1 MPKRGPVVSD
11 AKTKAQQD
19 AALNMRALRMLRE
32 AETAVKRKQND
43 VARNYCHQ
51 IIALAPESP
60 SARSAK
66 QMLSRLDIPR

>member
-1 MPKRGPVVSD
+1 
-11 AKTKAQQD
+11 
-19 AALNMRALRMLRE
+19 MLRE
-32 AETAVKRKQND
+32 AEAAVKRKQND
-43 VARNYCHQ
+43 VARNYCNQ

>member
-1 MPKRGPVVSD
+1 MPKRGPAVSD

-32 AETAVKRKQND
+32 AEAAVKRKQND
-43 VARNYCHQ
+43 VARNYCNQ